1 MKSHLISKGIT
12 LIAIEWLKLGSTYG
26 TNWQTYPCKTPCPNF
41 FETREEKNIVLQ
53 YEKRAGREGFL
64 HDFSL
69 NKFLDLNSLSCVS
82 LLFEEKNPL
91 KFSSD
96 LINFVFS
103 TLTTCTCPVAYITYK
118 TFNVL
123 YKDQ

>member
-1 MKSHLISKGIT
+1 MKK
-12 LIAIEWLKLGSTYG
+12 
-26 TNWQTYPCKTPCPNF
+26 KT
-41 FETREEKNIVLQ
+41 
-53 YEKRAGREGFL
+53 GREGICNIF
-64 HDFSL
+64 D
-69 NKFLDLNSLSCVS
+69 KQIIDLNSLSCVS
-82 LLFEEKNPL
+82 LLFEQKNPL